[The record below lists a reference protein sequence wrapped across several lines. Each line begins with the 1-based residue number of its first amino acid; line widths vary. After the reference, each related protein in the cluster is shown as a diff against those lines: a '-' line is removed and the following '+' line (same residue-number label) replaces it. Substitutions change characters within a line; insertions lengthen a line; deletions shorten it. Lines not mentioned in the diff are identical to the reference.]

1 MLEATGHIARHD
13 GLAAV
18 TIDEVARR
26 SGVAKTTVY
35 RHFGSKAEL
44 LVAAVDDLIEPPVA
58 PDTGSLVG
66 DVAAFLRSVRP
77 IFLDAT
83 IRTLSL
89 EIFAAAARDPELEQL
104 RAAFFGGRMGPLFSV
119 IDRAQAR
126 GELGTGLDPVVAIE
140 LIEGPLIARS
150 MIAPERLDDLDVD
163 ELAPRIAERLA
174 AAAPP
179 R

>member
-1 MLEATGHIARHD
+1 MLDATEQIARRD

-44 LVAAVDDLIEPPVA
+44 LVAALDDLIEPPIA
-58 PDTGSLVG
+58 TDTGSLIG
-66 DVAAFLRSVRP
+66 DLEAFLRAVRP
-77 IFLDAT
+77 IFLDGA

-89 EIFAAAARDPELEQL
+89 EIFAAAARDPELERL
-104 RAAFFGGRMGPLFSV
+104 RAAFFGGRMGPLLSV

-126 GELGTGLDPVVAIE
+126 GELGTGLDPVAAIE

-150 MIAPERLDDLDVD
+150 MVAPERLADLDVD
-163 ELAPRIAERLA
+163 ELAPRIAERLVD
-174 AAAPP
+174 AAPP
-179 R
+179 H